1 MGIFC
6 CGYCCAKGAG
16 ADNEKDKEANL
27 SRVPEQMAVKKKTK
41 DQTALPQ
48 DLSLQENQ
56 EEEED
61 GDEDEYYDEEEEEE

>member
-27 SRVPEQMAVKKKTK
+27 SRVPEQMAVKKKAK

-48 DLSLQENQ
+48 DLSLEENQ
-56 EEEED
+56 
-61 GDEDEYYDEEEEEE
+61 